1 MENYDSSIK
10 LGVKIEA
17 GNSIKSFV
25 SELKKEI
32 NALKKIKDDINSLTE
47 GIRANKELV
56 NDLSKKYL
64 EYVSM
69 GQKTSAEAKETKQ
82 AIEEITADIKVQQQ
96 GIEELKASAGFMGPT
111 VAKATDN
118 VSAAFKRMGKQ
129 ITRIAKRVL
138 VFQILYKALAAVKD
152 MLGDILMSDEEFK
165 QDWEELK
172 AAFYTAAHPIVNLIV
187 PALKW
192 IVEKVRDWAISIGQI
207 AAYLQGM
214 TYSELVDQA
223 EASKKTADNYED
235 VAESAEDVNKSLAGF
250 DKIEIFKTDE
260 GSSDSTGDTYSGFEN
275 LKQYDTSGERS
286 MLDELIKAIGGALAA
301 IGLIL
306 LFCGAVGWGIGF
318 IIAGAEIWSVSETS
332 VGTYSENEVIDAI
345 LKIEAIVS
353 IALVAIGLILFKK
366 GAFAWG
372 LGFIIAGAAL
382 YSVSEI
388 WGSEFSE
395 SKVTDMTAK
404 IMLSIGAAL
413 AAIGL
418 ILIVFGQ
425 LAWGIPFLIAGA
437 GAFIA
442 GAAAAKWDEMPEK
455 TRNMISI
462 IMGIVGP
469 ALLVLGIILCVT
481 GVALGIGV
489 ALIAAGAATLV
500 GTVAL
505 NWNSIAT
512 TVKSVF
518 NSILNWA
525 KTYGLLVVGII
536 LCLTGVALPFGI
548 SLIYKWAKD
557 NAGKVDL
564 ADAILSKVKS
574 VWQAIKDFWNKNI
587 AQIFTLTWWKNLA
600 IKAGNGLIAG
610 FEGAINGII
619 TAFENMLNWVTDGL
633 NKISIDIPDW
643 VPGIGGDTWGIDIPR
658 TALGRVNI
666 PRLAS
671 GAVIPANREF
681 LAVLGDQK
689 SGTNVEAPLSTIEQ
703 AVENVLNR
711 RGNDTVKEEHYY
723 LSETEL
729 MSILYKLVKRG
740 ERIQGTNLIGG

>member
-1 MENYDSSIK
+1 MENYDGGIK

-25 SELKKEI
+25 SELKKDI
-32 NALKKIKDDINSLTE
+32 NALKKIRGDIDTLTE
-47 GIRANKELV
+47 AIKINKETIATLQ
-56 NDLSKKYL
+56 KKYREFAVAGL
-64 EYVSM
+64 KASD
-69 GQKTSAEAKETKQ
+69 EAKSVK
-82 AIEEITADIKVQQQ
+82 ASIEEITADTSVQQRKLD
-96 GIEELKASAGFMGPT
+96 ELKQSAGFMAAGAT
-111 VAKATDN
+111 ESAAKAGD
-118 VSAAFKRMGKQ
+118 AFKKMGKKIAQ
-129 ITRIAKRVL
+129 AAKRIL
-138 VFQILYKALAAVKD
+138 VFQTLYKVLASIKNV
-152 MLGDILMSDEEFK
+152 LGDILMSDDEFK

-172 AAFYTAAHPIVNLIV
+172 AAFYAAAYPIVNLIV

-235 VAESAEDVNKSLAGF
+235 VAESAEDVSKSLAGF
-250 DKIEIFKTDE
+250 DKIEIFKTGE
-260 GSSDSTGDTYSGFEN
+260 SASSNASDTYGGFEN
-275 LKQYDTSGERS
+275 LKQYDTSGEKS

-332 VGTYSENEVIDAI
+332 VDTYSENEVIDAI

-372 LGFIIAGAAL
+372 LGFIIAGAAS

-500 GTVAL
+500 GAVAL

-518 NSILNWA
+518 NSILNWV

-740 ERIQGTNLIGG
+740 ERIQGTDLIGG